1 MDDNDDEEKLISNE
15 NGLVAKIQE
24 KPQKNIDALEMAVR
38 YGNFVTVDLLLN
50 SGLKFD
56 SNKTWLHFAAKNSS
70 DINVLKNIFD
80 MVPPK
85 NRHNQKDALKRTPVH
100 AAAENGHLEHL
111 KFLVEEKNLEV
122 EPVDVNG
129 DTPLHLAVESSD
141 YIGTSNG
148 NYQAILKYLI
158 GLGLDKARK
167 NKAGHTPYNIAIMQE
182 HRKDI
187 LDILDDPRIPKIP
200 AESKNI
206 CHSFLI
212 DSMYMDLVCNV

>member
-1 MDDNDDEEKLISNE
+1 MNTLNSKASILDDNDDEEKLISNE

-85 NRHNQKDALKRTPVH
+85 NRHNQ
-100 AAAENGHLEHL
+100 N
-111 KFLVEEKNLEV
+111 
-122 EPVDVNG
+122 
-129 DTPLHLAVESSD
+129 
-141 YIGTSNG
+141 
-148 NYQAILKYLI
+148 
-158 GLGLDKARK
+158 
-167 NKAGHTPYNIAIMQE
+167 
-182 HRKDI
+182 
-187 LDILDDPRIPKIP
+187 P
-200 AESKNI
+200 AS
-206 CHSFLI
+206 
-212 DSMYMDLVCNV
+212 

>member
-1 MDDNDDEEKLISNE
+1 MNTQNSKASILDDNDDEEKLISNE

-85 NRHNQKDALKRTPVH
+85 NRLDVLYLSNLTIFHHSPPTKDALKSPVYKKKYFNF
-100 AAAENGHLEHL
+100 ACLM
-111 KFLVEEKNLEV
+111 NL
-122 EPVDVNG
+122 
-129 DTPLHLAVESSD
+129 
-141 YIGTSNG
+141 
-148 NYQAILKYLI
+148 
-158 GLGLDKARK
+158 LD
-167 NKAGHTPYNIAIMQE
+167 H
-182 HRKDI
+182 
-187 LDILDDPRIPKIP
+187 
-200 AESKNI
+200 
-206 CHSFLI
+206 F
-212 DSMYMDLVCNV
+212 